1 MSNKI
6 GENIV
11 KYRKMNG
18 ISQKY
23 LANKIGISVQGLLK
37 IEKGIVSPKA
47 STLEKIIG
55 IFCITPNQL
64 FGVDK
69 ITETNV
75 DFALKLR
82 KLLVKKVKKGKE

>member
-23 LANKIGISVQGLLK
+23 LANKIGITVQGLLK
-37 IEKGIVSPKA
+37 IEKGAVSPKA
-47 STLEKIIG
+47 NTLEKVIAVL
-55 IFCITPNQL
+55 CITPNQL
-64 FGVDK
+64 FGVEQ
-69 ITETNV
+69 ITEENG
-75 DFALKLR
+75 DLALKLR
-82 KLLVKKVKKGKE
+82 SLLVKELKKNKV